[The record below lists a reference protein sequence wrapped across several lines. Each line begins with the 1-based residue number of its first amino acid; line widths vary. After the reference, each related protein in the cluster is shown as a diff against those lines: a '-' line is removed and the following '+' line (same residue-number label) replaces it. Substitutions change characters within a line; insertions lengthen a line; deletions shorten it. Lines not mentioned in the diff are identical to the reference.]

1 MEKPKLLRWLTEN
14 RADTREEGPPSGRCF
29 AAPFARVWDTL
40 LAYARARPRWRVQHA
55 DETEGILVITC
66 RSRVFRFVDD
76 LTVWVSLDR
85 EGLTRVEARS
95 RARTGT
101 GDLGVNR
108 RRVERLLGHLDE
120 RFDRVRVRA

>member
-1 MEKPKLLRWLTEN
+1 MLTPTFLRWLTEN
-14 RADTREEGPPSGRCF
+14 RADTREEGPPAGRRYV
-29 AAPFARVWDTL
+29 APFAEVWDAL
-40 LAYARARPRWRVQHA
+40 LAYARDRRRWRVTHA
-55 DETEGILVITC
+55 DETRGVIVATC
-66 RSRVFRFVDD
+66 RSRVFGFVDD

-95 RARTGT
+95 RARRGH

-120 RFDRVRVRA
+120 SFDRVRVRA